1 MNWQI
6 LKRHYS
12 CLGLIFPMTLVVVRD
27 FYPCVWHIY
36 PSDWKCLIWCRLMIP
51 ITVPPTTITPRNH
64 SLSVV
69 YFDLSSPSL
78 KMHCYPLLIS
88 PTALLPFEDTR
99 VTQWLLFEHMTERGG
114 AFASKPT
121 QFLMK
126 TLYVTK
132 HDLHIYPVNILLPY

>member
-27 FYPCVWHIY
+27 FYPCVWRIH
-36 PSDWKCLIWCRLMIP
+36 PSDWKCVIWCGLMIP
-51 ITVPPTTITPRNH
+51 ITVPPTTTTPRNH
-64 SLSVV
+64 SLSGV

-78 KMHCYPLLIS
+78 KMHRYPLLTS

-99 VTQWLLFEHMTERGG
+99 VTQ
-114 AFASKPT
+114 
-121 QFLMK
+121 
-126 TLYVTK
+126 
-132 HDLHIYPVNILLPY
+132 